1 VGKAELVKSRD
12 VAAIE
17 MTPEQF
23 GQLAE
28 VARVDLQASNETLA
42 ALGAEELGRAE
53 MSVLRAGAY
62 FLMLKQQ
69 AGHGGFAPALDAA
82 GVSPDRAQRAMQIAR
97 YVAALPADKAKRI
110 AALPRSKV
118 LPLVNADQ
126 EVVGELLETG
136 ALDGVEPL
144 SVRELRERLKKAES
158 QAATYKTRFETSEAE
173 KVRLARERSR
183 ILAEE
188 DLPAFALETRQEALA
203 LTEQMGFAIDSLQDI
218 ITQNLLTRVKH
229 PEAQRFQPIA
239 GGTAFHAIAAMHART
254 GHLLTL
260 LQNHFGEAIADPD
273 VTYSFSPA
281 EVQVFVA
288 ARERLLDAQKADAK
302 ARSDKRADTPGKPG
316 RKRGSTTAKAKG

>member
-1 VGKAELVKSRD
+1 MGKAELVKSRD
-12 VAAIE
+12 VAAFE
-17 MTPEQF
+17 LTPEQF

-28 VARVDLQASNETLA
+28 VARVDLAASNETLA

-69 AGHGGFAPALDAA
+69 AGHGGFAASLGAA
-82 GVSPDRAQRAMQIAR
+82 GVTPDRAQRAMQIAR
-97 YVAALPADKAKRI
+97 YVSSLPADQAKRI

-126 EVVGELLETG
+126 EVVGDLLEAG
-136 ALDGVEPL
+136 SLDGATPL
-144 SVRELRERLKKAES
+144 SVRELRERLKKAEG
-158 QAATYKTRFETSEAE
+158 QVATLKTRLSTSESE

-183 ILAEE
+183 ILTEE
-188 DLPAFALETRQEALA
+188 DLPPFALETRQEALA
-203 LTEQMGFAIDSLQDI
+203 LTEQMGFSIDSLQDI
-218 ITQNLLTRVKH
+218 VTQNLLTRVKH

-239 GGTAFHAIAAMHART
+239 AGTAYHAIAAMHART

-260 LQNHFGEAIADPD
+260 LQSHFGDAIADPD
-273 VTYSFSPA
+273 VKYAFSPA
-281 EVQVFVA
+281 EVQVFTA
-288 ARERLLDAQKADAK
+288 ARERLLEAQKADAK

-316 RKRGSTTAKAKG
+316 PKLGSTTKAKG